1 MFVLSTHIISTFL
14 LTLKDLRLFAQTVDL
29 TETLKFVDENFAYDP
44 VNSKFC
50 DELHVNYND
59 NDVNNSIVNNCG
71 DDDDDDDHVNF
82 DDYDSDDDGD
92 YDYCDIVMI
101 IVVFTSTL
109 CYYDKCSWDSDFTF
123 DACIS

>member
-1 MFVLSTHIISTFL
+1 M
-14 LTLKDLRLFAQTVDL
+14 RLFAQTVDL

-59 NDVNNSIVNNCG
+59 NDVNDTIVNNCG

-82 DDYDSDDDGD
+82 DDDD
-92 YDYCDIVMI
+92 YDYCDIVII
-101 IVVFTSTL
+101 IVVFMSTL
-109 CYYDKCSWDSDFTF
+109 CYYDKCSWDSDFTS
-123 DACIS
+123 DACIL

>member
-59 NDVNNSIVNNCG
+59 NDVNDTIVNNCG

-109 CYYDKCSWDSDFTF
+109 CYYDKCSWDSDFTS

>member
-1 MFVLSTHIISTFL
+1 MFVLYIHIISTFL

-59 NDVNNSIVNNCG
+59 NDVNDSIVNNCG
-71 DDDDDDDHVNF
+71 DDDDDDDDHVNF
-82 DDYDSDDDGD
+82 DDDD
-92 YDYCDIVMI
+92 YDYCDIVII
-101 IVVFTSTL
+101 IVVFMSTL
-109 CYYDKCSWDSDFTF
+109 CYYDKCSWDSDFTS

>member
-1 MFVLSTHIISTFL
+1 MFVLYIHIISTFL

-59 NDVNNSIVNNCG
+59 NDVNDSIVNNCG
-71 DDDDDDDHVNF
+71 DDDDDDHVNF
-82 DDYDSDDDGD
+82 DDYDSDDDDD
-92 YDYCDIVMI
+92 YDYCDIVII
-101 IVVFTSTL
+101 IVVLMSTL
-109 CYYDKCSWDSDFTF
+109 CYYDKCSWDSDFTS